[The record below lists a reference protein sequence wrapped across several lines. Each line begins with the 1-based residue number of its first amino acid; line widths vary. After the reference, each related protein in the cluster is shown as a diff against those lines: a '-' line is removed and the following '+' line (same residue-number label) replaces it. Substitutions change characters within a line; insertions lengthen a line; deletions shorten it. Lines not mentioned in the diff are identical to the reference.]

1 MPALCAPYLETALA
15 LGLASPAEFHDE
27 LARIYLRA
35 VIEQRR
41 SANGAAAGG
50 GAAGGGPP
58 APAPAG
64 GRSASGGASDADGAR
79 TAALLCMRV
88 RRRQSL
94 PFIAGSCQDVRT
106 SEAGC

>member
-1 MPALCAPYLETALA
+1 MPALLLRCLHAQQHTRLIGQVPALCAPYLETALA

-35 VIEQRR
+35 VID
-41 SANGAAAGG
+41 
-50 GAAGGGPP
+50 
-58 APAPAG
+58 
-64 GRSASGGASDADGAR
+64 ASGGASDADGAR